1 MKTKAFFLFL
11 TFSVLFLS
19 CGKNEPEVIT
29 KKGVFKVEVTNSE
42 NVKFFNEI
50 IVLQITDDKAANVG
64 VTNTSGFETVLSTVA
79 SKTLQ
84 TTRKGSTAF
93 SLQTQQAVSSISLS
107 LGFLFDVSS
116 TESETELYPFTCT
129 VKVFKDNKLIETK
142 THTVNKNT
150 TETFTSFYN

>member
-1 MKTKAFFLFL
+1 MKTKVLFLFFTL
-11 TFSVLFLS
+11 SVVFLS
-19 CGKNEPEVIT
+19 CGKNEPEVES

-50 IVLQITDDKAANVG
+50 IVLQITDDKVDNVV
-64 VTNTSGFETVLSTVA
+64 VTNTGGFETVLSTVA

-84 TTRKGSTAF
+84 TTRKGSAAF

-107 LGFLFDVSS
+107 LGFLFDISS
-116 TESETELYPFTCT
+116 ADSETELYPFTCT
-129 VKVFKDNKLIETK
+129 IKVFKDNKLIETK

-150 TETFTSFYN
+150 IETFTSFYN